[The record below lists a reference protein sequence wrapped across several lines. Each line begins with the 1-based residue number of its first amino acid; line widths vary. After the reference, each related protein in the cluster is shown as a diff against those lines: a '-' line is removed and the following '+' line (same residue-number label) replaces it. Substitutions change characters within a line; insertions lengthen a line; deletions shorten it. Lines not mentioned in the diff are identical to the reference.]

1 MKVLLAAERYWPEV
15 GAAPS
20 RLANMAEGLS
30 QRGCEVDVLTSLPN
44 YPKGEIFPEYKGCVS
59 KKETRNGV
67 NVFRYWIYAT
77 VSHNPIA
84 RILNM
89 FSFAFMIW
97 AFAFK
102 FNRIKGYD
110 RIIIQTPTLVVAAS
124 AMILFKKLY
133 RKTCL
138 LNVSD
143 IWPLTAVDMGAIREG
158 SSSYKFLAMLERFL
172 YRNADGVL
180 GQSQE
185 ILDHIARFIP
195 NKQLFLYRNLQ
206 YYDMSAQPKC
216 KSNPLKVV
224 FCGML
229 GVAQDVA
236 GIVKNIPFKDLGVE
250 FHIFGGGKQFEEINA
265 WIANNPDGNVF
276 AHGFVPKE
284 EISKKLEEMDV
295 SIVPLATRIRG
306 AVPSKLY
313 DTLPQGLPILFCGG
327 GEGAQFIS
335 SRGVGLASEPGDYAT
350 LLKNIKSFSEMSLS
364 EYENISKRCLEVSQK
379 ELNFERQLDETME
392 YLKDFSNKES

>member
-1 MKVLLAAERYWPEV
+1 
-15 GAAPS
+15 
-20 RLANMAEGLS
+20 
-30 QRGCEVDVLTSLPN
+30 
-44 YPKGEIFPEYKGCVS
+44 
-59 KKETRNGV
+59 
-67 NVFRYWIYAT
+67 
-77 VSHNPIA
+77 
-84 RILNM
+84 
-89 FSFAFMIW
+89 
-97 AFAFK
+97 
-102 FNRIKGYD
+102 
-110 RIIIQTPTLVVAAS
+110 
-124 AMILFKKLY
+124 
-133 RKTCL
+133 
-138 LNVSD
+138 
-143 IWPLTAVDMGAIREG
+143 
-158 SSSYKFLAMLERFL
+158 
-172 YRNADGVL
+172 
-180 GQSQE
+180 
-185 ILDHIARFIP
+185 
-195 NKQLFLYRNLQ
+195 
-206 YYDMSAQPKC
+206 MSAQPKC

-284 EISKKLEEMDV
+284 EISKKLKEMDV